1 MQIHGPS
8 PVHGVKGPHTAP
20 SAGPRSSRPTSA
32 SPTDELDISP
42 AAEAAASVA
51 ENGEIRQDLV
61 ARVRSEIAAGSYETP
76 EKIDAALDR
85 FLNELG

>member
-8 PVHGVKGPHTAP
+8 QVHGIKGPHTAP
-20 SAGPRSSRPTSA
+20 SAGPRASRPSSA
-32 SPTDELDISP
+32 GPADQLDISP

-51 ENGEIRQDLV
+51 EGGEIRQDLV
-61 ARVRSEIAAGSYETP
+61 ARVRGEIAAGTYETP

-85 FLNELG
+85 FLDELG